1 MLTYLIGSVR
11 PELQMTMHQGVSFN
25 NNSEWLHE
33 QAVMRIG
40 SYFLG
45 LMDHGI
51 VYSPDPFKG
60 VEVYVD
66 ADFAGMWDLDN
77 APDTDTV
84 YSCTVFTISYA
95 ERPVFWQS
103 KHQTDIALSTAEA
116 EYIAMSQVLRETIPL
131 NTLMKEINGIFPL
144 YVPEPTFVL
153 KVHEDNQSCIAMCE
167 NPKFTP

>member
-11 PELQMTMHQGVSFN
+11 PELQMTMHQGVRFN

-66 ADFAGMWDLDN
+66 ADFAGMWDPDN
-77 APDTDTV
+77 ASRADIG
-84 YSCTVFTISYA
+84 YSCTKFTIRYVKC
-95 ERPVFWQS
+95 PVFLQS
-103 KHQTDIALSTAEA
+103 KLQIEVDISTA
-116 EYIAMSQVLRETIPL
+116 
-131 NTLMKEINGIFPL
+131 
-144 YVPEPTFVL
+144 
-153 KVHEDNQSCIAMCE
+153 
-167 NPKFTP
+167 